1 MYVYQVDPS
10 TGESEE
16 EGYEDEYQLED
27 SEVQIFCACKRLN
40 GKKSS
45 TEVIL
50 GDDMP
55 VKMYRYV
62 LDCRLQPQITY

>member
-40 GKKSS
+40 WKKF
-45 TEVIL
+45 
-50 GDDMP
+50 
-55 VKMYRYV
+55 
-62 LDCRLQPQITY
+62 